1 MADAS
6 WVCGLRLAPV
16 LAPHNQPF
24 HALLPGPRSSSVD
37 GLGVLPL
44 LSRPAGRV

>member
-24 HALLPGPRSSSVD
+24 HALLPGPGVD